1 MEISSVSDI
10 IKKKSLDLHRITRC
24 TLRVMAA
31 LAPNPAPRSV
41 LTQLNCTFVCGAIGP
56 GVAEVVAARG

>member
-1 MEISSVSDI
+1 
-10 IKKKSLDLHRITRC
+10 
-24 TLRVMAA
+24 MAA